1 MSLQLENLAAP
12 TCREGLQDVQQ
23 NRDPEHQTTTPTH
36 PSLMSQTFNKCLNPV
51 KNEAFI
57 FLLVFFLT
65 FPHLLC
71 PMVTLFCLSLTSP
84 SADSI
89 TIVQVT

>member
-36 PSLMSQTFNKCLNPV
+36 LSLMSQTFNKCLNPV

-57 FLLVFFLT
+57 FLLVFF
-65 FPHLLC
+65 
-71 PMVTLFCLSLTSP
+71 SP
-84 SADSI
+84 SHI
-89 TIVQVT
+89 CCVLW